1 MQFIQGTNRHQT
13 YFSRLNDQ
21 VGTDNPVRLMDAFVD
36 KLDLQKL
43 GFINTIHKSEG
54 RPPYAPGVLLK
65 LYLYG
70 YLNKI
75 RSSRKLEKECSRN
88 IELQWLLQ
96 NLQPNYHTIAD
107 FRKLHVVALQSMF
120 RLYVHF
126 LDEAGL
132 LGKTTI
138 AVDGSKFKAVNSK
151 KNNYNQK
158 KIDKHQQFIKDKAE
172 KYLQELDEL
181 DKQEQASN
189 KEELQAKREKI
200 QQGLEKLK
208 ERTIKYD
215 SLQQQLNNTTDKQIS
230 STDPDSRSIIIVKN
244 IVEVAY
250 NVQNVVGDKHNLIVQ
265 TQATNTNDGKALHKA
280 AMQAKQN
287 LQLQKEDALMALADK
302 GYHTG
307 AELKACQQDKII
319 THVAYKE
326 QPGVKHIANEFLAES
341 FCYDKQADTYTC
353 PAGAVLTSLGTWH
366 NKKGEAGETSYRF
379 KTYRTDACKNCPLK
393 NQCTKLPK
401 RIIQRSEYQDAVDIN
416 DNNIKQ
422 NPQYYKRRQAIVEH
436 PFGTIKRHWGYTHT
450 LLKGMQKVNG
460 EMNLIMFCY
469 NFLRTKNILGFD
481 KMLEAIKNWQPNY
494 SKIVCALKNGL
505 IKMIYS
511 QNKPSHFLN
520 NSPIVFLRLLR
531 STALS
536 LTLNCTDCFLWERA
550 FFHSLTSRACRST
563 GISTVSARNR

>member
-1 MQFIQGTNRHQT
+1 MQFIQGNNRHQS
-13 YFSRLNDQ
+13 YFSTLEEQ
-21 VGTDNPVRLMDAFVD
+21 VSSDNAVRLIDAFID
-36 KLDLQKL
+36 KLDLEKL
-43 GFINTIHKSEG
+43 GFSKSIHKSEG
-54 RPPYAPGVLLK
+54 RPPYAPQVLLK

-75 RSSRKLEKECSRN
+75 RSSRKLERECSRN

-107 FRKLHVVALQSMF
+107 FRKLHAAGLQSMF
-120 RLYVHF
+120 QIYVLF
-126 LDEAGL
+126 LSDAGL

-138 AVDGSKFKAVNSK
+138 GIDGSKFKAVNSK

-158 KIDKHQQFIKDKAE
+158 KIDKHRQFIEDKTA
-172 KYLQELDEL
+172 KYLAELDEL
-181 DKQEQASN
+181 DKQEGAGEGTDDLVI
-189 KEELQAKREKI
+189 KKEKI
-200 QQGLEKLK
+200 TRGLAKLK

-215 SLQQQLNNTTDKQIS
+215 TLQQQLNDTTDKQIS
-230 STDPDSRSIIIVKN
+230 TTDPQSRSIIIVKN

-250 NVQNVVGDKHNLIVQ
+250 NTQNAVDDKYNLIVH

-280 AMQAKQN
+280 AIQAKQN
-287 LQLQKEDALMALADK
+287 LQMQKDDELMVLADK

-307 AELKACQQDKII
+307 AELQQCQSENMI

-326 QPGVKHIANEFLAES
+326 QPSVKHIANEFLVES
-341 FCYDKQADTYTC
+341 FTYDKTIDSYTC

-366 NKKGEAGETSYRF
+366 NKKGEAYETSYRF
-379 KTYRTDACKNCPLK
+379 KTYRTDVCKTCSLK

-436 PFGTIKRHWGYTHT
+436 PFGTLKRHWGYTHT
-450 LLKGMQKVNG
+450 LLKGLQKVNG

-469 NFLRTKNILGFD
+469 NFMRTKNILGYE
-481 KMLEAIKNWQPNY
+481 KMLQMIKNWQPDY
-494 SKIVCALKNGL
+494 SKVIAALKNAF
-505 IKMIYS
+505 IKIIS
-511 QNKPSHFLN
+511 RQNGPSPFLQ
-520 NSPIVFLRLLR
+520 LYRL
-531 STALS
+531 
-536 LTLNCTDCFLWERA
+536 CFIKA
-550 FFHSLTSRACRST
+550 T
-563 GISTVSARNR
+563 